1 MPIRFRGPV
10 RPRKLKSPDP
20 INIPTV
26 RDNKASRVRSD
37 VEYFKA
43 NGEMPSVTSKWSSMS
58 VYFQIPGH
66 TASGG
71 VDSVDV
77 NGDVMA
83 IMSSATNTIYIFKK
97 DVNGEYQQTDTTAQS
112 QGEYSGIYLMPAE
125 GKVVYAAPQSGGN
138 EGRLVAM
145 NLDFS
150 TGVLD
155 QASRT
160 VYQQSTARDGSYDGR
175 GITRIGNTI
184 FSGAPGYYLSRA
196 STRGGLLTF
205 RDITTGA
212 RKALDVSYLGGLNES
227 NSYVFGNRIYN
238 EDGFFANTLASDG
251 NRLLVLAPGAAT
263 SNTADSGY
271 ISVFDYDDA
280 NQTLTEIQKIN
291 NPAMPQ
297 YAGTQASIRAVAA
310 LNGKM
315 LALLNVGGPDND
327 YDPLRT
333 SLVEYTWDGSAY
345 IQSGWSDVELS
356 SDWAANSTDS
366 VIAHMT
372 MLSDTELLIP
382 GTGISGGKIYKVTK

>member
-66 TASGG
+66 TANGG

-97 DVNGEYQQTDTTAQS
+97 DVNGEYQQTDTTTQS
-112 QGEYSGIYLMPAE
+112 GGDYSDIYLMPAV
-125 GKVVYAAPQSGGN
+125 GKVVYSAPLASSN

-145 NLDFS
+145 DLDFA
-150 TGVLD
+150 TGILD
-155 QASRT
+155 QASRN
-160 VYQQSTARDGSYDGR
+160 VYPLSTGRDNSYDGR
-175 GITRIGNTI
+175 GIIGIGNTI
-184 FSGAPGYYLSRA
+184 FSGAPGYYLSSA
-196 STRGGLLTF
+196 SARGGLLSF
-205 RDITTGA
+205 RDTASGA
-212 RKALDVSYLGGLNES
+212 LKPLNVSYLGGINES
-227 NSYVFGNRIYN
+227 NNHVYGNRIYN
-238 EDGFFANTLASDG
+238 EDGLFANTLATDSS
-251 NRLLVLAPGAAT
+251 RLLVLAPGAA
-263 SNTADSGY
+263 SFNTADNGY
-271 ISVFDYDDA
+271 ISVFDYDDT
-280 NQTLTEIQKIN
+280 NQSLTEIQKID

-297 YAGTQASIRAVAA
+297 YAGTQASMRALAA
-310 LNGKM
+310 LNGKI
-315 LALLNVGGPDND
+315 LALLNVGGPDNN

-356 SDWAANSTDS
+356 PDWTANSTDS

-382 GTGISGGKIYKVTK
+382 GTGISGGKIYKLTK